1 MNTAS
6 SVHADIRHIIL
17 VDDEEDCHFVTRLVL
32 KKAGYTGRITW
43 FTRPE
48 EALSAMRQEE
58 QGPELMF
65 VDINMPGMNG
75 FEFLEHC
82 EQEGVLP
89 NGHTAVVMFSSS
101 NRAQDLDRA
110 RRFRSVIDYV
120 EKALTVD
127 AFQHIVETR
136 DRILRS

>member
-1 MNTAS
+1 MNTAAA
-6 SVHADIRHIIL
+6 VHADIRHIIL

-75 FEFLEHC
+75 FEFLERC
-82 EQEGVLP
+82 EAEGVLP